1 MVTALLFLVVLMCQ
15 TVLAAQTLNPARVLY
30 ELQNGESNIPSDHGN
45 YDGIDYGVE
54 YDSQNKTWQRITKI
68 GEKVNGQLTR
78 LEDYYCAYKS
88 IGFQDRDDSDKE
100 QGETDY
106 DDKYTMKYDMSNSA
120 DKSAILGFRVN
131 GNPMYTEEQYKKILA
146 LADLFY
152 VGDDIDFYVSNV
164 LNPAYAQ
171 DEVFSANE
179 FDYADFKS
187 INAEITVDQIRA
199 VQQLVLWDF
208 TNNYVSLANSV
219 GDDFLCYKDGTG
231 IHSLRNSGEVVD
243 QDNNKSGYWQNEQAK
258 ALYRY
263 LKTTATS
270 NANNTL
276 HSTNV
281 YLYTNPDQVNS
292 TQPVIEIV
300 PNIKF
305 DLALRKF
312 ITDIKDGNG
321 NSVSTFTNQMKQDR
335 DPNRGI
341 DGTSVEG
348 EETTAT
354 KQHAKTPVEV
364 EKGFHV
370 IYTIRIYNEGN
381 IKGTATKIT
390 DHLPAG
396 LDFVPATE
404 STINRDNGWKV
415 DATDATGKTIYTEKL
430 AGEEITPCDGKEN
443 FASLTGASYYRDVQI
458 ECKVNDNATSATLLN
473 VAEITEDNAPSGIKD
488 IDSHPGEETPSNDEY
503 TKIGNTSDGKGYE
516 DDDDYERLK
525 LKEFDLAL
533 RKYITKV
540 TRTENGEETTV
551 KSNEDLKGR
560 NPNVDGKIDPS
571 TIPNTATYK
580 HRKDPVAVK
589 PGDFVYYNLTVYNEG
604 DVKGHATKI
613 TDKLPAGLE
622 FVEVVSGNFTKNATE
637 STGNLLVLDRNNN
650 NNPLAAYVIGQDNI
664 ANETVTIKC
673 RVLEPAEGD
682 DYEKILTNIAW
693 ISKYYNAER
702 TVEVD
707 VDRDS
712 KTTDFPQED
721 RLVTPADEK
730 GYLGNEENRNKDWAD
745 SSEYF
750 KGEEDDDDFEKIV
763 IYKGPTIHKGVKDVR
778 NQDSGY
784 DDGVNEE
791 EDLHKWVINSTI
803 PSNIADYKKYIIVD
817 NIDYRLVYE
826 GTKKPV
832 EVRIINNDRDNRR
845 VIAELSE
852 DDYELTYED
861 NSSDKYSGTLT
872 VKLLEKG
879 NSQLTKIKEYGGY
892 TVEVVFYTSFAKDE
906 NGKILAEIIGKE
918 IPNQAT
924 LEYENESGEE
934 DSEDSEIPEVHTG
947 GITLL
952 KYTNKDNEK
961 VGLKDAE
968 FKVYRTEEDA
978 RAKRNALK
986 TVKSDKNGLVKF
998 VGLEY
1003 GEDAMDNPDANK
1015 TDEGTF
1021 DHDST
1026 KLSTDYWIVETKAP
1040 LGYKTITEPI
1050 KVTINNSSYEEDI
1063 EVLIREESSKDN
1075 PTRLVENIP
1084 EEFDLALRKFITDV
1098 NGKAPEVSREPVV
1111 DTTKLADGSSTT
1123 ATYTH
1128 PKDPIMVVNGY
1139 LVTYTLRIYNEGD
1152 RAGYASIITDDI
1164 PEGLQFV
1171 PQDELNKEYRWVMY
1185 KEIKNESE
1193 ANGKEVV
1200 KCKVKENETERLF
1213 VETEDASEAAIIR
1226 TDYLSPEQG
1235 ESRMKDGDTE
1245 NPNLIA
1251 PFDHEKGLDYRDI
1264 KAKFIVT
1271 EPNGSKRILTNYAQ
1285 ISEDKDEE
1293 GEDVDD
1299 RDSTPNVWNEG
1310 EDDQDIENLKVPDF
1324 DLALRKWVTQAIVI
1338 ENGKEEV
1345 TNTGH
1350 DAWDDPEDIVKVE
1363 LHRRNLNNVT
1373 VKFRYS
1379 IRVYN
1384 QGEID
1389 GYVKEITDYI
1399 PEGLKF
1405 LPEDNPDWVDEG
1417 NNVISTRKLEGTL
1430 LKAGEGYAD
1439 VEVLLTWINSK
1450 DNLGLKVNTAE
1461 ISEDYN
1467 EWGVPDN
1474 DSTPDNRV
1482 PGEDDIDDAPV
1493 MLSISTGSEVT
1504 YYALGLGIL
1513 VVIAG
1518 GIFLI
1523 KKYVL

>member
-1 MVTALLFLVVLMCQ
+1 
-15 TVLAAQTLNPARVLY
+15 
-30 ELQNGESNIPSDHGN
+30 
-45 YDGIDYGVE
+45 
-54 YDSQNKTWQRITKI
+54 
-68 GEKVNGQLTR
+68 
-78 LEDYYCAYKS
+78 
-88 IGFQDRDDSDKE
+88 
-100 QGETDY
+100 
-106 DDKYTMKYDMSNSA
+106 
-120 DKSAILGFRVN
+120 
-131 GNPMYTEEQYKKILA
+131 
-146 LADLFY
+146 
-152 VGDDIDFYVSNV
+152 
-164 LNPAYAQ
+164 
-171 DEVFSANE
+171 
-179 FDYADFKS
+179 
-187 INAEITVDQIRA
+187 
-199 VQQLVLWDF
+199 
-208 TNNYVSLANSV
+208 
-219 GDDFLCYKDGTG
+219 
-231 IHSLRNSGEVVD
+231 
-243 QDNNKSGYWQNEQAK
+243 
-258 ALYRY
+258 
-263 LKTTATS
+263 
-270 NANNTL
+270 
-276 HSTNV
+276 
-281 YLYTNPDQVNS
+281 
-292 TQPVIEIV
+292 
-300 PNIKF
+300 
-305 DLALRKF
+305 
-312 ITDIKDGNG
+312 
-321 NSVSTFTNQMKQDR
+321 
-335 DPNRGI
+335 
-341 DGTSVEG
+341 
-348 EETTAT
+348 
-354 KQHAKTPVEV
+354 
-364 EKGFHV
+364 
-370 IYTIRIYNEGN
+370 
-381 IKGTATKIT
+381 
-390 DHLPAG
+390 
-396 LDFVPATE
+396 
-404 STINRDNGWKV
+404 
-415 DATDATGKTIYTEKL
+415 
-430 AGEEITPCDGKEN
+430 
-443 FASLTGASYYRDVQI
+443 
-458 ECKVNDNATSATLLN
+458 
-473 VAEITEDNAPSGIKD
+473 
-488 IDSHPGEETPSNDEY
+488 
-503 TKIGNTSDGKGYE
+503 
-516 DDDDYERLK
+516 
-525 LKEFDLAL
+525 
-533 RKYITKV
+533 
-540 TRTENGEETTV
+540 
-551 KSNEDLKGR
+551 
-560 NPNVDGKIDPS
+560 
-571 TIPNTATYK
+571 
-580 HRKDPVAVK
+580 
-589 PGDFVYYNLTVYNEG
+589 
-604 DVKGHATKI
+604 
-613 TDKLPAGLE
+613 
-622 FVEVVSGNFTKNATE
+622 
-637 STGNLLVLDRNNN
+637 
-650 NNPLAAYVIGQDNI
+650 
-664 ANETVTIKC
+664 
-673 RVLEPAEGD
+673 
-682 DYEKILTNIAW
+682 
-693 ISKYYNAER
+693 
-702 TVEVD
+702 
-707 VDRDS
+707 
-712 KTTDFPQED
+712 
-721 RLVTPADEK
+721 
-730 GYLGNEENRNKDWAD
+730 
-745 SSEYF
+745 
-750 KGEEDDDDFEKIV
+750 
-763 IYKGPTIHKGVKDVR
+763 
-778 NQDSGY
+778 
-784 DDGVNEE
+784 
-791 EDLHKWVINSTI
+791 
-803 PSNIADYKKYIIVD
+803 
-817 NIDYRLVYE
+817 
-826 GTKKPV
+826 
-832 EVRIINNDRDNRR
+832 
-845 VIAELSE
+845 
-852 DDYELTYED
+852 
-861 NSSDKYSGTLT
+861 
-872 VKLLEKG
+872 
-879 NSQLTKIKEYGGY
+879 
-892 TVEVVFYTSFAKDE
+892 
-906 NGKILAEIIGKE
+906 
-918 IPNQAT
+918 
-924 LEYENESGEE
+924 
-934 DSEDSEIPEVHTG
+934 
-947 GITLL
+947 
-952 KYTNKDNEK
+952 
-961 VGLKDAE
+961 
-968 FKVYRTEEDA
+968 
-978 RAKRNALK
+978 
-986 TVKSDKNGLVKF
+986 
-998 VGLEY
+998 
-1003 GEDAMDNPDANK
+1003 MDNPDANK